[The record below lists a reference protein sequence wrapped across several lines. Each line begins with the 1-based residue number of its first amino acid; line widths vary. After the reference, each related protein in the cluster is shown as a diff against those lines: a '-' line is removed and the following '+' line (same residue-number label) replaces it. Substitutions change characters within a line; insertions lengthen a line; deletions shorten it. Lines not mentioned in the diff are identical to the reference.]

1 MKCECDSCKSARKR
15 FWDINKAELLDECKV
30 IASYGWPFKSIPVKE
45 NEKPKEGMIMLTID
59 DDSIAINNRVCT
71 FTLSRDKK
79 AVNLIENCDDFYDID
94 LSRKD
99 LKQLIDKLTEFY
111 NEMKDDSNEKR

>member
-1 MKCECDSCKSARKR
+1 
-15 FWDINKAELLDECKV
+15 
-30 IASYGWPFKSIPVKE
+30 
-45 NEKPKEGMIMLTID
+45 MIMLTID

-111 NEMKDDSNEKR
+111 NEMKDDSNEKS